1 MLIRRMIGVFFVVM
15 MIQGCSAINMM
26 TTKNESSIANNAQDD
41 EQTPIMCNITTQ
53 DSVIN
58 DAKLAAF
65 LLNEVQVA
73 MKPFN
78 NVSQLPLQLASVDI
92 SHNKLSYSYQPTEI
106 VNNSSAQT
114 QCHKLRIRITNDI
127 AALIGMA
134 KSGTNY
140 FSSDDAALQYQFYT
154 YENKQGEL
162 SISLDKSDADID
174 NNILLVLGF
183 SKNSADSTVLLAKTN
198 KGISSQ
204 ASFGNYY
211 VQTSSFSNRGFAN
224 DMLAKMK
231 KTGFSNANIV
241 AKGHNS
247 TIQLGPY
254 SNRKQ
259 AEQIISQLKSKDKKK
274 SGAFV
279 IKR

>member
-1 MLIRRMIGVFFVVM
+1 MRRMIGVFFVVM
-15 MIQGCSAINMM
+15 MIQGCSAIHMM
-26 TTKNESSIANNAQDD
+26 TTKSESSIANNAQDD

-154 YENKQGEL
+154 YANKQGEL
-162 SISLDKSDADID
+162 GISLDKSDADID

-183 SKNSADSTVLLAKTN
+183 SKNNTVLLARTN

-204 ASFGNYY
+204 ASLGNYY

-241 AKGHNS
+241 AKRHNS

-254 SNRKQ
+254 ANRKQ
-259 AEQIISQLKSKDKKK
+259 AEKVISQLKRKDKKK